1 MFWVP
6 ASAKARSKGEKSSLQ
21 LHLPYLASLPLVLPE
36 KLPQFLPGWR
46 RLRLVPSSK
55 STQRSREHPEGLV
68 RLSRVCQAGPQLQL
82 SSSTPPAGPA
92 DPRQCEQSSCLPSI
106 TPPLL
111 PQGSGKSQGKIIQ
124 RNRLVSSSP
133 ALPPRRSWGLP
144 TQHLLY
150 FEDARRRAGYR
161 QGSQFCSLEMPKFE
175 HAREGCPHASWAG
188 EGLWLPLVSAPRTT
202 QD

>member
-1 MFWVP
+1 M
-6 ASAKARSKGEKSSLQ
+6 
-21 LHLPYLASLPLVLPE
+21 
-36 KLPQFLPGWR
+36 
-46 RLRLVPSSK
+46 PSSK
-55 STQRSREHPEGLV
+55 STRRSREHPEGLV

-92 DPRQCEQSSCLPSI
+92 DPRQCKQSSCLPSI

-161 QGSQFCSLEMPKFE
+161 QGSQFCSLEMPNLSMHEKAALTPAGLGRACGCLWFQPPGPSRIRCPE
-175 HAREGCPHASWAG
+175 HTPHSSRAVVGTWNQTRVVTLMTT
-188 EGLWLPLVSAPRTT
+188 EVSRPRK
-202 QD
+202 DLIIV